1 MRTRFVAKRHGS
13 HSRDVDR
20 ANHVVQLRS
29 SHFSCAV
36 LAFIAVAGVFNRITF
51 PAFLVLPGLQLLPH
65 FLRKSVVYCQNPPQM
80 HLTDCRTR
88 PFSLL
93 TFIASG
99 LFFFLLAI
107 VGDTIFYKPTAAI
120 SQALRSPIV
129 TPLNNFLYNS
139 NASNLA
145 SHGLHPHY
153 QHFLANLPQ
162 LLGPAYVLLIIS
174 CFSKSKT
181 LRIPSRL
188 RNIRAAS
195 ALSATVILSVFP
207 HQEPRF
213 LLPCVP
219 LLLTC
224 FRVDALYPRRLLVVS
239 WVVFNAAMGV
249 LMGIYHQG
257 GVIPTQLFI
266 PDIVANHAIAK
277 PADITTTTTTTT
289 PTATVFWW
297 KTYSPPLWLLGDTS
311 QSIDITTKDL
321 MGIPGPALIHELDKT
336 LPSCHSQ
343 QTQHNI
349 FVVAPK
355 SATFLDQYQHQNQPA
370 NNDDNS
376 KDDNKDDIRLQEVH
390 SYTQHLNLD
399 DLDFGDDGIF
409 PTLKRVVGRRGLG
422 VWVVWRGCPGFF
434 D

>member
-1 MRTRFVAKRHGS
+1 MRTRFAAKRHSS
-13 HSRDVDR
+13 HSRDVNR
-20 ANHVVQLRS
+20 ANRIVQLRS

-65 FLRKSVVYCQNPPQM
+65 FLRKSVLYCQNPSQM
-80 HLTDCRTR
+80 HLTDCCTR

-107 VGDTIFYKPTAAI
+107 VGDTIFYRPTTTI

-174 CFSKSKT
+174 CFSKSKF
-181 LRIPSRL
+181 LHIPSRL

-224 FRVDALYPRRLLVVS
+224 FRVDTLYPRRLLVVS

-266 PDIVANHAIAK
+266 PDIVANHAIVK
-277 PADITTTTTTTT
+277 PAEITTIT
-289 PTATVFWW
+289 PAATVFWW

-343 QTQHNI
+343 QTQHSI

-370 NNDDNS
+370 NNNDDSS
-376 KDDNKDDIRLQEVH
+376 KDDNEDDIHLQEVH

-399 DLDFGDDGIF
+399 DLDFGDDGVF

-422 VWVVWRGCPGFF
+422 VWVVRRGCPGFF

>member
-1 MRTRFVAKRHGS
+1 MHGS
-13 HSRDVDR
+13 HGRDINR
-20 ANHVVQLRS
+20 ANHIVQRRS

-51 PAFLVLPGLQLLPH
+51 PAFLVFPGLQLLPH
-65 FLRKSVVYCQNPPQM
+65 FLRKSVIYYHHPPQM
-80 HLTDCRTR
+80 RLTDCHTR

-93 TFIASG
+93 TFTASG
-99 LFFFLLAI
+99 LLFSFVAI
-107 VGDTIFYKPTAAI
+107 LSDTIFYKPTITI
-120 SQALRSPIV
+120 SRALRSPII

-162 LLGPAYVLLIIS
+162 LLGPAYILMIIS
-174 CFSKSKT
+174 CFTKSKP
-181 LRIPSRL
+181 LRIPSWM

-195 ALSATVILSVFP
+195 ALSATVLLSVFP

-219 LLLTC
+219 LLLSC
-224 FRVDALYPRRLLVVS
+224 FRVDALYTRRLFVIS
-239 WVVFNAAMGV
+239 WVAFNAIMGI

-257 GVIPTQLFI
+257 GVVPTQLSI
-266 PDIVANHAIAK
+266 PDIVANHAVAEL
-277 PADITTTTTTTT
+277 ADITTIA

-297 KTYSPPLWLLGDTS
+297 KTYSPPLWLLGDTTS
-311 QSIDITTKDL
+311 TAQSIDIATKDL
-321 MGIPGPALIHELDKT
+321 MGIPGPALIHELDKS

-343 QTQHNI
+343 QNQDSV

-355 SATFLDQYQHQNQPA
+355 SAVFLDQYQNQPA
-370 NNDDNS
+370 SNN
-376 KDDNKDDIRLQEVH
+376 KEDIHLQEVH
-390 SYTQHLNLD
+390 SYSQHLNLD
-399 DLDFGDDGIF
+399 DLDFGDDGVL
-409 PTLKRVVGRRGLG
+409 PTLMRVVGRRGLG
-422 VWVVWRGCPGFF
+422 VWVVRRWCAAALS